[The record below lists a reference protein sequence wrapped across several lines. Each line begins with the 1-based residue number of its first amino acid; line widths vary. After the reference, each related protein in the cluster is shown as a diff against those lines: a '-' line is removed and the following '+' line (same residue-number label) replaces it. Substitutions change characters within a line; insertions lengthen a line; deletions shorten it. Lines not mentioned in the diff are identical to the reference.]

1 MIPARTLT
9 SGELAVLFQL
19 WEKPCWDGD
28 IVDKAARTSL
38 IKSGLAKRDTTFP
51 DSTLMRNELTAD
63 GYKYA
68 HHLKTAVL
76 YDALAEIA
84 SEVHIYRGGGNVDIQ
99 PALSAEGAQALAREV
114 LSAGE
119 GEPPEA
125 SPTILLSDALHK
137 MIVVYEQ
144 TADSAPHRIKVW
156 KECERLLQDFTDD
169 K

>member
-1 MIPARTLT
+1 MTSDTALT
-9 SGELAVLFQL
+9 AGELAVLFQL
-19 WEKPCWDGD
+19 WEKPRWDGC
-28 IVDKAARTSL
+28 IIDKEARTSL
-38 IKSGLAKRDTTFP
+38 IKLGLAKRDTTFP
-51 DSTLMRNELTAD
+51 DSTLMLNELTAD
-63 GYKYA
+63 GYKYV
-68 HHLKTAVL
+68 HHLKNAALV
-76 YDALAEIA
+76 DALSEIA

-125 SPTILLSDALHK
+125 SPMNLLLEALQK

-144 TADSAPHRIKVW
+144 TGDSAPDRMKVRTD
-156 KECERLLQDFTDD
+156 CERLIRELTDD